1 MLQRVFKFPSFFWFA
16 FWNFLDPFFF
26 FFKLIQVRLIYN
38 AVLISA
44 VQ

>member
-1 MLQRVFKFPSFFWFA
+1 MNYINTNARKELSSSFISFYFY
-16 FWNFLDPFFF
+16 FFIGV
-26 FFKLIQVRLIYN
+26 KLIYN